1 MTGGHNVA
9 TDTIV
14 FTDLVGFTEYTDA
27 CGDTAALA
35 VLDQQSTILSG
46 ALASSGGRL
55 VKELGDGL
63 MLWFAHP
70 TSALEVAVSMLA
82 AVERARDQRT
92 FPLGLRVGMHSGDLL
107 ARGDDFVG
115 QTVNIAAR
123 VVDLA
128 GPAELLAT
136 DPVVAEVEA
145 ASFQPIGPTRV
156 KGVAAPVWLHRLQ
169 TIR

>member
-1 MTGGHNVA
+1 MAA

-27 CGDTAALA
+27 CGDAAALA
-35 VLDQQSTILSG
+35 VLDQQSTIVRPV
-46 ALASSGGRL
+46 LASGEGRL

-63 MLWFAHP
+63 MLWFGHP
-70 TSALEVAVSMLA
+70 SSALDAAVGMLA
-82 AVERARDQRT
+82 AIEDARQGPG
-92 FPLGLRVGMHSGDLL
+92 FPLGMRIGMHAGELL

-136 DPVVAEVEA
+136 DAVVAGAGES
-145 ASFQPIGPTRV
+145 SFQPIGPTRV
-156 KGVAAPVWLHRLQ
+156 KGVATPVWLHRL
-169 TIR
+169 RLSS